1 MLSREE
7 IAKKPFIQLLLI
19 LCLSLASVILFSIIG
34 GLITI
39 AFYGFDMLSMQDYT
53 NPDVIEGL
61 KLLQLFSAI
70 GLFLIPPF
78 LYAIIVAKKP
88 FQELQLNKL
97 TKPANLLLVIVLM
110 VLSTPFL
117 SWVIELNASMSLPDF
132 MAGIEQW
139 MKQSEEQAAE
149 LTKAFLTFDGIGS
162 LIYVLIIVAIVP
174 AIGEELLFRGVLQK
188 IFIQWTKNPH
198 WGIWI
203 TAILFSALHM
213 QFFGFFPRMLL
224 GVLFGYLFYW
234 TNSLW
239 LPILG
244 HFINNGSVVL
254 ISYIAPELMEDADIA
269 LFNEQEYGY
278 IFYLLSLVLTLAL
291 IFLIRRLNQNVS

>member
-1 MLSREE
+1 MQL
-7 IAKKPFIQLLLI
+7 ILILLL
-19 LCLSLASVILFSIIG
+19 CLGSVALFSVIGALFTVAI
-34 GLITI
+34 
-39 AFYGFDMLSMQDYT
+39 YGFDVLSMQDYT
-53 NPDVIEGL
+53 NPKVIDGL

-70 GLFLIPPF
+70 GLFIIPPL
-78 LYAIIVAKKP
+78 LYGIIASKEPLKK
-88 FQELQLNKL
+88 LSLKVL
-97 TKPANLLLVIVLM
+97 GKPINYLLIVILM
-110 VLSTPFL
+110 VVSTPFL

-132 MAGIEQW
+132 MAGVEQW

-149 LTKAFLTFDGIGS
+149 LTKAFLTFDGLGS
-162 LIYVLIIVAIVP
+162 LIYVLIIVAVVP

-188 IFIQWTKNPH
+188 TFIQWTKNPH

-224 GVLFGYLFYW
+224 GVLFGYVFYW
-234 TNSLW
+234 SKSLW

-254 ISYIAPELMEDADIA
+254 LSYFTPELMEDADIA
-269 LFNEQEYGY
+269 LFEGNESEI
-278 IFYLLSLVLTLAL
+278 IFYVSSLIISLGL
-291 IFLIRRLNQNVS
+291 IFLFRKVNQNVS